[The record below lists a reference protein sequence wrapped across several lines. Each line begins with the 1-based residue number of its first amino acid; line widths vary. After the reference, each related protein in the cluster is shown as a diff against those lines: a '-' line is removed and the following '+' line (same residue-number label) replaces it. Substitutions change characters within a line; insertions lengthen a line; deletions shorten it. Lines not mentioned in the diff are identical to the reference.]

1 MYKASNHRNLLL
13 VKVRGKFNIVE
24 DVPLFSISL
33 VYICKVRLKKCK
45 AMNDITSTEPD
56 DLLWSI
62 EKIVELS
69 EQSQLRDKF
78 YEQVKPHIDI
88 VASQL
93 HLSDMAAIFFSIFVN
108 NYNSSYTSVN
118 DLSDHFKCRN
128 IRIMRYSDSLRELE
142 KKRLV
147 RCRRRDNRV
156 EYRVPNEVIFA
167 LTEGRTSEVCQNTSV
182 SQDNFFSSV
191 SKLFKERNED
201 EILYSDMA
209 NELFELLDANLN
221 LELCKTIR
229 NKDLADYEKV
239 LLIYLSHI
247 LVNYDE
253 DVVDIS
259 DLESIFETGLFG
271 TIKMSLRMG
280 NNTMLEERW
289 LENVCCEGFV
299 DSNNYQITDK
309 AKKDLIGEGILKE
322 SKPKLNKDIIQHSS
336 IIKKDLFFDNSVKE
350 QIDKLT
356 ELLKPDNFA
365 AVQKRLS
372 DYGMRNGFACLF
384 YGLPGTGKTET
395 VYQAARKTG
404 RDILFV
410 NVSEIKSAWVGETEK
425 NIKKLFE
432 DYRECVSKSESAP
445 ILLFN
450 EADAI
455 LGTRMETK
463 RSVDKMENTMQNIIL
478 QEMENLNGIMI
489 ATTNLTINLD
499 KAFERRFIYKIEFQK
514 PSIESKK
521 QIWRSML
528 PDMPYSDITQLAIM
542 FDFSGG
548 QIENIV
554 RKSTVEHVLTGGH
567 PSLETILAFCRIER
581 LNPVDCRPRIGYV

>member
-1 MYKASNHRNLLL
+1 MKYIIASEPSNLL
-13 VKVRGKFNIVE
+13 RNIEVVVDYSE
-24 DVPLFSISL
+24 KSKLSDEFFE
-33 VYICKVRLKKCK
+33 K
-45 AMNDITSTEPD
+45 AKS
-56 DLLWSI
+56 
-62 EKIVELS
+62 
-69 EQSQLRDKF
+69 
-78 YEQVKPHIDI
+78 HIDI
-88 VASQL
+88 ITSHLQ
-93 HLSDMAAIFFSIFVN
+93 LSDMAAIFFSILVDNF
-108 NYNSSYTSVN
+108 NSGYTSVN
-118 DLSDHFKCRN
+118 DLSDHFKCRK

-142 KKRLV
+142 KRRLV

-156 EYRVPNEVIFA
+156 EYRVPNEVIYA
-167 LTEGRTSEVCQNTSV
+167 LTEGRTNELCQNPSV
-182 SQDNFFSSV
+182 SQDNFFYIV

-201 EILYSDMA
+201 EILYSDMV
-209 NELFELLDANLN
+209 NELFELLDANQN

-259 DLESIFETGLFG
+259 DLESIFGTGLFG
-271 TIKMSLRMG
+271 TIKMSFRIG
-280 NNTMLEERW
+280 NNSILEEKW
-289 LENVCCEGFV
+289 LENVCCDGFV

-309 AKKDLIGEGILKE
+309 AKKDLIGECIFKD
-322 SKPKLNKDIIQHSS
+322 SKPKFNKNIIQYSS
-336 IIKKDLFFDNSVKE
+336 IIKKDLFFNNYEKE

-395 VYQAARKTG
+395 VYQAARQTG
-404 RDILFV
+404 RNILFV

-432 DYRECVSKSESAP
+432 DYREYFSKSETAP

-455 LGTRMETK
+455 LGARMETK
-463 RSVDKMENTMQNIIL
+463 RSVDKMENALQNIIL

-499 KAFERRFIYKIEFQK
+499 KAFERRFIYKIQFHK

-528 PDMPYSDITQLAIM
+528 SDMADSDIEQLAIK

-548 QIENIV
+548 QIENII
-554 RKSTVEHVLTGGH
+554 RKSTIEQVLTGGQ

-581 LNPVDCRPRIGYV
+581 LNPVNCRSRIGFTKETEKF